1 MGLGWLNK
9 SAWTKCWHQN
19 HYGTLKSTKLYQKQQ
34 NQPNMLFWAEK
45 LSNLCCKCM
54 LQFLFT
60 AFIDSDAWCQ
70 FTNYLFTYQN
80 HSELINFFKVGKI
93 PKKMECLKCALGLNL
108 EPGCQWLI
116 RNWKGLK
123 CRNRGCGPRDR
134 KDTDTA
140 LSGPLLNCISKHRPF
155 LSDFFVFKF
164 REWGKIAI
172 QNTFM
177 YNVHSTLGLSI
188 KIKFSNFALSPQFLV
203 Y

>member
-19 HYGTLKSTKLYQKQQ
+19 HYGTLKSTKLNQKQQ
-34 NQPNMLFWAEK
+34 NQPNMPFWA
-45 LSNLCCKCM
+45 
-54 LQFLFT
+54 
-60 AFIDSDAWCQ
+60 DAWYQ
-70 FTNYLFTYQN
+70 FTNYLFTYQT

-172 QNTFM
+172 QNTDILK
-177 YNVHSTLGLSI
+177 V
-188 KIKFSNFALSPQFLV
+188 
-203 Y
+203 